1 MIEDSIAIIT
11 NYCWKESLD
20 NINKILSDKQSINF
34 NMNDYYYLT
43 EIYQL
48 GRPNLGELATKLN
61 LTKPA
66 ISALTKRLE
75 RNDLIAK
82 VQSEKDRRVYYL
94 TLTEKGIKIIQGD
107 NDLYS
112 KLSMLLKDL
121 LTDEQLNMIDD
132 LLLKIVEDFK
142 KQITIKGDE

>member
-1 MIEDSIAIIT
+1 MIQENIAIIT
-11 NYCWKESLD
+11 NYCWKESIN
-20 NINKILSDKQSINF
+20 NINKILSDKQMINF

-48 GRPNLGELATKLN
+48 GRPKLGELATKLN

-75 RNDLIAK
+75 KNDLITK
-82 VQSEKDRRVYYL
+82 SQSEKDKRVYYI
-94 TLTEKGIKIIQGD
+94 TLSDKGIKIIQGD

-112 KLSMLLKDL
+112 KLSMLLKEI
-121 LTDEQLNMIDD
+121 LTNEQVDMIDA
-132 LLLKIVEDFK
+132 LLLKIVENFK
-142 KQITIKGDE
+142 KVSTMEGVE

>member
-11 NYCWKESLD
+11 NYCWKESIN
-20 NINKILSDKQSINF
+20 NINKILSDKQMINF

-48 GRPNLGELATKLN
+48 GRPKLGELATKLN

-75 RNDLIAK
+75 RNDLITKA
-82 VQSEKDRRVYYL
+82 QSDKDKRVYYL

-112 KLSMLLKDL
+112 KLSLLLKDL
-121 LTDEQLNMIDD
+121 LTNEQVNMIDD
-132 LLLKIVEDFK
+132 LLLKIVENFK
-142 KQITIKGDE
+142 KQSTMEGAE